1 MRSLN
6 LPRAHR
12 ITRNAS
18 LIKRGV
24 AFILDLTIINL
35 IIAYPLKSYMNQI
48 IPNLTSFTATYNYF
62 LANQELSYNLVSI
75 SIAISVLSIAY
86 FTILELNIGQSM
98 GKKLLHLKVI
108 SLKKDSKM
116 WQYIV
121 RSLFLIPLF
130 PFMVLWMVDPIYLF
144 FNTDGQRLTESMSK
158 TKVINISAR
167 ISKEDYRNN

>member
-1 MRSLN
+1 
-6 LPRAHR
+6 
-12 ITRNAS
+12 
-18 LIKRGV
+18 
-24 AFILDLTIINL
+24 
-35 IIAYPLKSYMNQI
+35 MNQI

-86 FTILELNIGQSM
+86 FTILESNIGQSI

-108 SLKKDSKM
+108 SLEKYPKK

-130 PFMVLWMVDPIYLF
+130 PFMILWLIDPIYIF
-144 FNTDGQRLTESMSK
+144 FNTEADPDFRTRGGH
-158 TKVINISAR
+158 IF
-167 ISKEDYRNN
+167 